1 MLFVLFSPG
10 ADPLAGAGP
19 GAAQGASNGLPPH
32 LPPPS
37 HALSPGHTLM
47 LAREQERMCELIS
60 RSGYAPDPLM
70 AQQVSRTQ
78 LNVIILYEVGME

>member
-1 MLFVLFSPG
+1 MHFDLLFLG

-19 GAAQGASNGLPPH
+19 GSAQGAPNGLPPH

-47 LAREQERMCELIS
+47 LAREQERMCELIN

-70 AQQVSRTQ
+70 AQQVSKNR
-78 LNVIILYEVGME
+78 